1 MRATGREERT
11 RVNTLISGRVRW
23 PCSRSRKSGGGSGID
38 IDAWGLAE
46 LVVKSLFN
54 FVRDRQIFTEKKSSE
69 SGLKRR
75 RAREGLS

>member
-1 MRATGREERT
+1 
-11 RVNTLISGRVRW
+11 V
-23 PCSRSRKSGGGSGID
+23 SGID

-46 LVVKSLFN
+46 LVVEFLFN

-75 RAREGLS
+75 KAREGLS